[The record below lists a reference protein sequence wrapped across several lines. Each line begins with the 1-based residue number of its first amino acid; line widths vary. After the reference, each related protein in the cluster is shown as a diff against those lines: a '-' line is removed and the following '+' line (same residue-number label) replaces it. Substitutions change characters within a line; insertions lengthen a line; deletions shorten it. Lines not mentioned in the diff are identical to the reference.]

1 MTNIMESLQAE
12 FPVEQLGWKIINTF
26 ESHGRF
32 CVCSSIC

>member
-26 ESHGRF
+26 ESQGRF
-32 CVCSSIC
+32 LRL